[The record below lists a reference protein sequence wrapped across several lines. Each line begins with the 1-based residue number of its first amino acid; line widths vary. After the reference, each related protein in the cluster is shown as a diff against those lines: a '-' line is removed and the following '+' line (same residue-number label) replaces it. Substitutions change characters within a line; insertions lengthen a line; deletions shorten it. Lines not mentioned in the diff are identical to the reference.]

1 MNQDMDTI
9 TMALRRKQAAA
20 DQVRIAYGA
29 VPAILE
35 ELPLDHPVRTAI
47 RDRARALLVEWGY
60 LTAEELDALPVK
72 DAIAAIQRRFHAEIG
87 RLEPGG
93 GRASRSR
100 GRSTVV
106 VPRGAA
112 SLIGDQPV
120 PG

>member
-1 MNQDMDTI
+1 MHEDMDTI
-9 TMALRRKQAAA
+9 AMALRRKQAAE
-20 DQVRIAYGA
+20 DQVRVAYGA

-35 ELPLDHPVRTAI
+35 ALPLDHPVRTAI

-60 LTAEELDALPVK
+60 LSAEELGTLPIK
-72 DAIAAIQRRFHAEIG
+72 DANAAVQRRYHAEIG

-100 GRSTVV
+100 RRSTVV
-106 VPRGAA
+106 VPRAA
-112 SLIGDQPV
+112 AALLGDKAG